1 MTTRRLLMAI
11 LAVFMTIPAICQE
24 SDSKKINKIK
34 RDSQYLYAEAT
45 MKNAQE
51 AYNTALELLNN
62 YIDEYVQTKKKFK
75 SSDNII
81 IKDMEKSSEKIQMK
95 RGEMVRVFVYV
106 KKSDI
111 IPAENSSMRENV
123 GKKEED
129 DSKKQKSK
137 TSPTTSDGKKIKG
150 DASLHLSTPWQQ
162 DIIDKILSCSTLIEA
177 KAFMNRQKAEYKI
190 KRIGNMSN
198 CKNAAECFWV
208 ISDATGAVV
217 TVLGPG
223 SGQRTN
229 FKTLQLDALENYA
242 KDTAIW
248 FTMAK

>member
-1 MTTRRLLMAI
+1 MMIRRLLTVI
-11 LAVFMTIPAICQE
+11 LAVFMTIPVFCQE

-45 MKNAQE
+45 MKDAQE
-51 AYNTALELLNN
+51 AYSTALELLNN
-62 YIDEYVQTKKKFK
+62 YIDEYVQTKKKFE

-81 IKDMEKSSEKIQMK
+81 IKDIEKNFDRIQMN

-111 IPAENSSMRENV
+111 IPAENSRMRENV
-123 GKKEED
+123 GKKED
-129 DSKKQKSK
+129 DKKKLKSEM
-137 TSPTTSDGKKIKG
+137 TPITLDGEEING
-150 DASLHLSTPWQQ
+150 DASLRLSMPWQQ
-162 DIIDKILSCSTLIEA
+162 DIIDKILSCNTLIEA
-177 KAFMNRQKAEYKI
+177 KALMNRQKAEFKI

-198 CKNAAECFWV
+198 CRNSVECFWV

-223 SGQRTN
+223 SEQRTN
-229 FKTLQLDALENYA
+229 FKTLQPDVLENYTEA
-242 KDTAIW
+242 TAIW